1 MIRCVN
7 LHKLAYL
14 IMGSIP
20 EYERRSNPLCKA
32 GELPFTCTYCSS
44 PCRVYCH
51 VCLEQ
56 LSKNHI
62 AAYTSAMDDNGRISK
77 SLLPTDRHPAD
88 DFCTLAAMCLMKLS
102 ISGSDDVDAE
112 EPLKGKQIAYALQ
125 AAVLL
130 EYGWS
135 QSKSN
140 SDFSLMLVR
149 TYSLLGCGQQAMKAY
164 LHLGLKQIQLE
175 TLGYS
180 LLDRISSLHPHA
192 FPSAPDDS
200 SENLSP
206 LQHLKNQ
213 RKMYR
218 NCRYQVSNNAWTAFE
233 HGSYNT
239 IFEFR
244 EFSDLVSMSV
254 SAVASVVETIK
265 ISRLL
270 KQNVPDGVF
279 EILRKF
285 LLFIVCIRSIS
296 NM

>member
-1 MIRCVN
+1 MTRCVN
-7 LHKLAYL
+7 LHKLTYL
-14 IMGSIP
+14 VMSSIS
-20 EYERRSNPLCKA
+20 EHERRSSPLYKA
-32 GELPFTCTYCSS
+32 GEHSFTCTYCSS
-44 PCRVYCH
+44 PCEIFCT
-51 VCLEQ
+51 VCLEK
-56 LSKNHI
+56 LSKDAI
-62 AAYTSAMDDNGRISK
+62 TAYTAAMNDNGRISK

-88 DFCTLAAMCLMKLS
+88 DFCTLAAICMMKLA
-102 ISGSDDVDAE
+102 ISGSSEADQL
-112 EPLKGKQIAYALQ
+112 LKSKPVSYSLQ

-149 TYSLLGCGQQAMKAY
+149 IYSSLGCGQQAMKAY
-164 LHLGLKQIQLE
+164 LHLSLKQIQLD

-180 LLDRISSLHPHA
+180 LLDRISSLHPHP

-206 LQHLKNQ
+206 LDHLKNQ

-218 NCRYQVSNNAWTAFE
+218 NCRNQVSNNTWKAFE

-239 IFEFR
+239 IFQFQ
-244 EFSDLVSMSV
+244 EFSGIISNTI
-254 SAVASVVETIK
+254 SAVSSVVETKK

-270 KQNVPDGVF
+270 KQNAPSDIF
-279 EILRKF
+279 NILRKF
-285 LLFIVCIRSIS
+285 TSFLVYT
-296 NM
+296 